1 MTLLRK
7 MYMRLSKREIV
18 FIISAVLLVMI
29 TVGGTIAYLTSA
41 TAPVENEFTPG
52 KVSCEVI
59 ETFENNI
66 KKDVAVKNTGNT
78 EAFIR
83 VAVLATFVDEAGNIF
98 SQMPVEGVDYSIEF
112 DTVKWTKGT
121 DGFWYYREKVE
132 PEKFTDK
139 LINQAVSLDTAPEGY
154 SCSIEIIATAI
165 QANSE
170 SVVTSCWGATVRN
183 GYRYIE

>member
-66 KKDVAVKNTGNT
+66 KKD
-78 EAFIR
+78 

-183 GYRYIE
+183 GYLYIE